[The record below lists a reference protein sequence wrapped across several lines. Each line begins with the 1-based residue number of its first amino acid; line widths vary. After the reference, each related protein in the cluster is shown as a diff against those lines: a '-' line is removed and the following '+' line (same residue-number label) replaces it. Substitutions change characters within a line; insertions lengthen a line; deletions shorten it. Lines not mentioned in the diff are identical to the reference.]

1 MPCLSFYL
9 ISVCLSTFV
18 LTGLYYDKSTK
29 ENLELS
35 LLSINQ
41 LVFDDD
47 LSQSHISLSQLLLDI
62 KASFF
67 SAENGFAG
75 SLPFPLPKVMT

>member
-1 MPCLSFYL
+1 M
-9 ISVCLSTFV
+9 
-18 LTGLYYDKSTK
+18 LTGHKSTK
-29 ENLELS
+29 ENLKLS

-62 KASFF
+62 KAYFF

>member
-1 MPCLSFYL
+1 MPCFSFDL
-9 ISVCLSTFV
+9 ISVCWSTFV

-29 ENLELS
+29 ENLKLS

-41 LVFDDD
+41 LLFDDD
-47 LSQSHISLSQLLLDI
+47 LSQSHISLSLL
-62 KASFF
+62 FF
-67 SAENGFAG
+67 SAVNGFAG

>member
-29 ENLELS
+29 ENLKLS

-47 LSQSHISLSQLLLDI
+47 LSQSSHKLKS
-62 KASFF
+62 SFF

-75 SLPFPLPKVMT
+75 RLLFPLPKVMT